1 MKAENKPA
9 FRYWEAGFG
18 MSKFFGQKTA
28 HIQKSDFMS
37 GKQKRS
43 KRSEVEHEAE
53 VALISLLSVTG
64 VIFKNDVTYL

>member
-1 MKAENKPA
+1 
-9 FRYWEAGFG
+9 
-18 MSKFFGQKTA
+18 MSKFFVQKTA

-64 VIFKNDVTYL
+64 VIFKNDATYL